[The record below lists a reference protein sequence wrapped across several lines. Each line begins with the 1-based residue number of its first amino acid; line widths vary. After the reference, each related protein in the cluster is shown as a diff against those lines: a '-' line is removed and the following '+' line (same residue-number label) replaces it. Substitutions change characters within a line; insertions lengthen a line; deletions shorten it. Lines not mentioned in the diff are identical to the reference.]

1 MTKMDLQTKLNS
13 ASTALLV
20 VDIQNDFCSPAGLMA
35 SMSKD
40 VSGMDTVIEK
50 IKHLAALCEKVG
62 IPTFYTQQIYDRTK
76 LTDLQKEQYDLDGKM
91 ITCDINGDGYKF
103 YKLNPPSDRVFPK
116 YNYNVFS
123 NHSLNNELSERGIK
137 TLIITGGLTQ
147 ICVET
152 AIRNGFDI
160 GYKIVV
166 PRDLVATTSKDPE
179 TQQRTLSL
187 VAKTYGVV
195 VDSTEVMEILQAQ
208 RTLTNT
214 PDTKLRKK

>member
-1 MTKMDLQTKLNS
+1 MTKMDLRTKLNPT
-13 ASTALLV
+13 STALLV
-20 VDIQNDFCSPAGLMA
+20 IDIQNDFCSPSGLMA
-35 SMSKD
+35 SMGKD
-40 VSGMDTVIEK
+40 ISGMDSMTEK
-50 IKHLAALCEKVG
+50 IKNLADVCEAAGV
-62 IPTFYTQQIYDRTK
+62 PVFYTQQIYDRTK

-91 ITCDINGDGYKF
+91 ITCDIDGDGHKF

-123 NHSLNNELSERGIK
+123 NPNLNNELSERGIK

-166 PRDLVATTSKDPE
+166 PQDLVATTSKDPN
-179 TQQRTLSL
+179 TQERTLRL
-187 VAKTYGVV
+187 VEKTYGVV
-195 VDSTEVMEILQAQ
+195 VDSDEIIDTLQA
-208 RTLTNT
+208 RKTLTNT
-214 PDTKLRKK
+214 TDRKFPKH